1 MLERNYDFLS
11 RNLIEFLD
19 FDSFIIT
26 YLYIRINTHFSLEV
40 STLEV
45 DSLAYKWV
53 AKSQVFQ
60 LLRKLVLSVFF
71 PLGSIR
77 SQELEKINY
86 LKVHESQ

>member
-53 AKSQVFQ
+53 FQ

-86 LKVHESQ
+86 LNVHESQSIR

>member
-53 AKSQVFQ
+53 FQ

-86 LKVHESQ
+86 LKVHESQSIR